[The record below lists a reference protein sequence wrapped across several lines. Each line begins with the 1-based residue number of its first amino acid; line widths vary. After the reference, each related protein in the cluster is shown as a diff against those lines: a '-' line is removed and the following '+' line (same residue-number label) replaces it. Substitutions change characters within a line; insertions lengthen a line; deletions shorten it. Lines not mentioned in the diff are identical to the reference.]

1 MLFRSEVGAAAVIGG
16 VAGLIG
22 YFGVIMRPK
31 TGLDDALDV
40 FAVHGMGGIWG
51 SIATGIFAVAAV
63 GGEGKGGLLD
73 GNPAQLGVQVM
84 GVVATLV
91 YSGVVSFIILKVLD
105 VVMGLRPDEHTEAQ
119 GLDITAHGERAY
131 VGDGAD

>member
-1 MLFRSEVGAAAVIGG
+1 MTAAVTCCSACSRALRAAASRLAASERGAFAAWTG
-16 VAGLIG
+16 AGAWVEAAG
-22 YFGVIMRPK
+22 AGR
-31 TGLDDALDV
+31 A
-40 FAVHGMGGIWG
+40 
-51 SIATGIFAVAAV
+51 SAV